1 MIRKFISYYKPHWKL
16 FWADM
21 FFATLGGGIALVIPL
36 LVRLITGDIIHR
48 PDALKWI
55 LIIAAVMVGLIVL
68 EAYCSYFTAN
78 YGHVM
83 GAKMEYTMRAELFEH
98 YQKLSFSFYDN
109 QKVGHLMSR
118 IGNDLFDIA
127 ELAHHGPEDI
137 FISLMKLVG
146 SLIIMMSLNW
156 KLGVVALLIL
166 PIMILF
172 AAKCNVK
179 MRSAFKRSREKISE
193 FNAGMEDNLS
203 GIRVVKSF
211 ANEEEE
217 SKKFAVVNDGLLDA
231 KKFAY
236 LNMGI
241 FHSGLGAFT
250 TFITIAVLVAGA
262 VLITYGQL
270 TATDLVTFVLYI
282 NNFTEPVRKLINF
295 TEQFQNGATA
305 FGRFREMMEV
315 PIEIVDE
322 SDAIAPPRFKG
333 NVAFED
339 VSFHYPEHEKIVL
352 SKVTLNVRAGEYI
365 ALVGESGAGKSTLCN
380 LIPRFYEVSSGAIKI
395 DGEDIRRYTLKGLRD
410 QIGMV
415 QQDVYLFA
423 GTVMENI
430 RYGRPDATEEEIIEA
445 AKKANAHEFILS
457 LPNGYHTDI
466 GQRGIK
472 LSGGQKQRLSIARVF
487 LKNPP
492 ILIFDEATSA
502 LDNESER
509 VVQESLE
516 VLAKDRTTFV
526 IAHRLS
532 TIRNADRI
540 LVLTEEGIAEEGSHS
555 KLLEE
560 NGIYAELYNMQFN

>member
-1 MIRKFISYYKPHWKL
+1 MIKKFISYYKPHWKL

-55 LIIAAVMVGLIVL
+55 LIIAAAMVGLIAL

-172 AAKCNVK
+172 AAKCNIK

-211 ANEEEE
+211 ANEGEE

-236 LNMGI
+236 RNMGI

-262 VLITYGQL
+262 ILITYGQL

-322 SDAIAPPRFKG
+322 TDAIAPPRFEG
-333 NVAFED
+333 NVSFED
-339 VSFHYPEHEKIVL
+339 VSFHYPEHEKVVL
-352 SKVTLNVRAGEYI
+352 SKVTLDVRAGEYI

-380 LIPRFYEVSSGAIKI
+380 LIPRFYEVSDGTIKI

-502 LDNESER
+502 VDNESER

-540 LVLTEEGIAEEGSHS
+540 LVLTEEGIAEQGSHAE
-555 KLLEE
+555 LLEK

>member
-1 MIRKFISYYKPHWKL
+1 MIKKFISYYKPHWKL

-36 LVRLITGDIIHR
+36 LVRFITGDVINR

-55 LIIAAVMVGLIVL
+55 LIIAAAMVGLIAL
-68 EAYCSYFTAN
+68 EAYCTYFTAN

-83 GAKMEYTMRAELFEH
+83 GAKMEYTMRAELFDH

-156 KLGVVALLIL
+156 KLGVAALLIL
-166 PIMILF
+166 PVMILF
-172 AAKCNVK
+172 AAKCNKK
-179 MRSAFKRSREKISE
+179 MRAAFKRSREKISE

-217 SKKFAVVNDGLLDA
+217 GRKFAVVNDGLLDA
-231 KKFAY
+231 KKYAY
-236 LNMGI
+236 KNMGI

-250 TFITIAVLVAGA
+250 TFITIAVLVVGA
-262 VLITYGQL
+262 ILITYGQL

-305 FGRFREMMEV
+305 FGRFRDMMEV
-315 PIEIVDE
+315 PIEILDE
-322 SDAIAPPRFKG
+322 KDAVLPPRFVG
-333 NVAFED
+333 AVEFRD

-352 SKVTLNVRAGEYI
+352 SKVSLQVQPGEYI

-380 LIPRFYEVSSGAIKI
+380 LIPRFYEVSNGAILI

-430 RYGRPDATEEEIIEA
+430 RYGRPEATDEEIIEA
-445 AKKANAHEFILS
+445 AKKANAHEFIMA

-516 VLAKDRTTFV
+516 TLAKDRTTFV

-532 TIRNADRI
+532 TIRNAERI
-540 LVLTEEGIAEEGSHS
+540 LVLTEEGIAEQGTHAE
-555 KLLEE
+555 LLEK
-560 NGIYAELYNMQFN
+560 NGIYAELYNMQFS

>member
-1 MIRKFISYYKPHWKL
+1 MIKKFISYYKPHWKL

-55 LIIAAVMVGLIVL
+55 LIIAAAMVGLIAL

-172 AAKCNVK
+172 AAKCNIK

-211 ANEEEE
+211 ANEGEE

-236 LNMGI
+236 RNMGI

-262 VLITYGQL
+262 ILITYGQL
-270 TATDLVTFVLYI
+270 TATDMVTFVLYI

-322 SDAIAPPRFKG
+322 TDAIAPPRFEG
-333 NVAFED
+333 DVSFED
-339 VSFHYPEHEKIVL
+339 VSFHYPEHEKVVL
-352 SKVTLNVRAGEYI
+352 SKVTLDVRAGEYI

-380 LIPRFYEVSSGAIKI
+380 LIPRFYEVSDGTIKI

-540 LVLTEEGIAEEGSHS
+540 LVLTEEGIAEQGSHAE
-555 KLLEE
+555 LLEK

>member
-1 MIRKFISYYKPHWKL
+1 MIKKFISYYKPHWKL

-55 LIIAAVMVGLIVL
+55 LIIAAAMVGLIAL

-172 AAKCNVK
+172 AAKCNIK

-211 ANEEEE
+211 ANEGEE

-236 LNMGI
+236 RNMGI

-262 VLITYGQL
+262 ILITYGQL

-322 SDAIAPPRFKG
+322 TDAIAPPRFEG
-333 NVAFED
+333 NVSFED
-339 VSFHYPEHEKIVL
+339 VSFHYPEHEKVVL
-352 SKVTLNVRAGEYI
+352 SKVTLDVRAGEYI

-380 LIPRFYEVSSGAIKI
+380 LIPRFYEVSDGTIKI

-540 LVLTEEGIAEEGSHS
+540 LVLTEEGIAEQGSHAE
-555 KLLEE
+555 LLEK

>member
-1 MIRKFISYYKPHWKL
+1 MIKKFISYYKPHQKL

-21 FFATLGGGIALVIPL
+21 FFATLGGAIALVIPL
-36 LVRLITGDIIHR
+36 LVRLITGDIINR

-55 LIIAAVMVGLIVL
+55 LIIAAVMLGLIAL
-68 EAYCSYFTAN
+68 EAYCAFFTAY
-78 YGHVM
+78 YGHIM

-109 QKVGHLMSR
+109 QKVGSLMSR

-146 SLIIMMSLNW
+146 SLAIMMSLNW

-166 PIMILF
+166 PLMLF
-172 AAKCNVK
+172 FTAKCNGR
-179 MRSAFKRSREKISE
+179 MHAAFKRSREKISE

-211 ANEEEE
+211 ANEGVEAQ
-217 SKKFAVVNDGLLDA
+217 KFAVVNDGLFGA

-250 TFITIAVLVAGA
+250 TLITIAVLVAGA
-262 VLITYGQL
+262 VLITYGKL

-322 SDAIAPPRFKG
+322 TDAVAPPRFKG
-333 NVAFED
+333 DVSLED
-339 VSFHYPEHEKIVL
+339 VSFHYPDHEKIVL
-352 SKVTLNVRAGEYI
+352 SKVSLDVRAGEYI

-380 LIPRFYEVSSGAIKI
+380 LIPRFYEVSNGTIKI

-430 RYGRPDATEEEIIEA
+430 RYGRPDATDEEIIEA

-540 LVLTEEGIAEEGSHS
+540 LVLTEEGIAEEGSHTE
-555 KLLEE
+555 LLEK

>member
-1 MIRKFISYYKPHWKL
+1 MIKKFISYYKPHWKL

-36 LVRLITGDIIHR
+36 MVRFITGDVINR
-48 PDALKWI
+48 PDALQWI
-55 LIIAAVMVGLIVL
+55 LIIAAAMVGLIVL
-68 EAYCSYFTAN
+68 EAYCTYFTAN

-83 GAKMEYTMRAELFEH
+83 GAKMEYTMRAELFDH

-156 KLGVVALLIL
+156 KLGVAALLIL
-166 PIMILF
+166 PVMILF
-172 AAKCNVK
+172 AAKCNKK
-179 MRSAFKRSREKISE
+179 MRAAFKRSREKISE

-211 ANEEEE
+211 ANEGEEG
-217 SKKFAVVNDGLLDA
+217 KKFAVVNDGLLDA
-231 KKFAY
+231 KKYAY
-236 LNMGI
+236 KNMGI

-250 TFITIAVLVAGA
+250 TFITIAVLVVGA
-262 VLITYGQL
+262 ILITYKQL

-322 SDAIAPPRFKG
+322 KDAVLPPRFEG
-333 NVAFED
+333 AVEFRD
-339 VSFHYPEHEKIVL
+339 VSFHYPEHEKTVL
-352 SKVTLNVRAGEYI
+352 SKVSLQVQPGEYI

-380 LIPRFYEVSSGAIKI
+380 LIPRFYEVSDGAILI
-395 DGEDIRRYTLKGLRD
+395 DGEDIRRYTLKGLLD

-430 RYGRPDATEEEIIEA
+430 RYGRPEATDEEIIEA
-445 AKKANAHEFILS
+445 AKKANAHEFIMA

-516 VLAKDRTTFV
+516 KLAQNRTTFV

-532 TIRNADRI
+532 TIRNAERI
-540 LVLTEEGIAEEGSHS
+540 LVLTEEGIAEQGSHRE
-555 KLLEE
+555 LLAQ